1 MTKQKII
8 LIIIN
13 TTGLLSITI
22 DLSDAYINQ
31 GNQSIETLQRGLSVT
46 GWNGEIGKKTYV
58 QLVGYNKYEKA
69 V

>member
-1 MTKQKII
+1 MTNQKII

-13 TTGLLSITI
+13 ATGLLSIII

-46 GWNGEIGKKTYV
+46 GWNGEIGKKTCV